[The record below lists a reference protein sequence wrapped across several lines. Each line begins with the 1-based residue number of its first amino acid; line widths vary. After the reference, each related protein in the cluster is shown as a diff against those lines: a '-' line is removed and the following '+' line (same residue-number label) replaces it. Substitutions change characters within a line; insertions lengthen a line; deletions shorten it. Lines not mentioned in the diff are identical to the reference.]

1 MRAPT
6 RTYLE
11 QLPARKRATLIML
24 FVVMC
29 GGLMAGGALS

>member
-1 MRAPT
+1 MRTPT
-6 RTYLE
+6 STYVA

-29 GGLMAGGALS
+29 GGMVAGGALA